1 MYYLITIRIIL
12 RNVSHKELRIRL
24 VARSRMELQERY
36 NFYMFLQR
44 GLSTQGLQSELIVKK
59 FERTLY
65 EKFVSENLYF
75 LIYSHYE
82 VYNIEVI

>member
-1 MYYLITIRIIL
+1 MFSSVLPYG
-12 RNVSHKELRIRL
+12 
-24 VARSRMELQERY
+24 VAREIELVD
-36 NFYMFLQR
+36 MFLQR

-65 EKFVSENLYF
+65 ERFVSENLYF